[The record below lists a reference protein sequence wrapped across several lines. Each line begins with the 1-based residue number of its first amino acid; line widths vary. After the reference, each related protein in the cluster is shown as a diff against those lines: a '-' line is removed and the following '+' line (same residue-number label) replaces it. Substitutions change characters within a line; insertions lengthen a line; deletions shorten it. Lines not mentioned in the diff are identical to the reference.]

1 MSPQTKSLRSR
12 QTRGEKQ
19 RLEDR
24 FHQFWQS
31 LTNRME
37 LEQIWQQ
44 FKTEARD
51 GYNLYARDVDW
62 DQVNEHRR
70 VKRFFV
76 GAWALLRAMLM
87 KLTPARRLLLVAA
100 LVLMIAAP
108 ALQFGSLQIDLRTL
122 PAVILFVL
130 LALELADRVT
140 MKRDLEIAREIQQWL
155 VPHDPPEIPGVAIAF
170 ATLPMNTVAGDY
182 YDAFLRPSSS
192 GTSRSLLFTVADV
205 AGKSVPASL
214 LMATFQA
221 SLQAL
226 AATPD
231 TIEELGAGLNRYSCG
246 YSLGGMRFTTAFLA
260 EMDVD
265 TRQLRFI
272 NAGHN
277 APVLTRAAG
286 AIERFDACGPPFGI
300 LADCPYP
307 AGQAALCPGDCLVVF
322 SDGVIEA
329 EDANQ
334 QEYGERRLLDCLASS
349 RSLTASETLR
359 KIMADV
365 DRFVGAAR
373 QHDDITCLI
382 VKIL

>member
-1 MSPQTKSLRSR
+1 MSPQTQPLRGR

-19 RLEDR
+19 RFDDR
-24 FHQFWQS
+24 FRGFWQT
-31 LTNRME
+31 LTNQME

-62 DQVNEHRR
+62 DQVNEHHRG
-70 VKRFFV
+70 KRFFV
-76 GAWALLRAMLM
+76 AAWALLRAMLM
-87 KLTPARRLLLVAA
+87 KLSPARRLLLVVA
-100 LVLMIAAP
+100 LVLAVATP
-108 ALQFGSLQIDLRTL
+108 ALQFGNVSLDLRAFAPL
-122 PAVILFVL
+122 ILFVL

-155 VPHDPPEIPGVAIAF
+155 VPAEPPEIPGVAIAF
-170 ATLPMNTVAGDY
+170 ATRPMNTVAGDY

-192 GTSRSLLFTVADV
+192 GSSKSLLFTVADV

-231 TIEELGAGLNRYSCG
+231 TIEELGLGLNRYACG
-246 YSLGGMRFTTAFLA
+246 HSLGGMRFTTAFVA

-265 TRQLRFI
+265 THEMSYI

-277 APVLTRAAG
+277 APILTRASG

-300 LADCPYP
+300 LADCAYP
-307 AGQAALCPGDCLVVF
+307 PGRTILSAGDCLVVF

-329 EDANQ
+329 EDAYQ
-334 QEYGERRLLDCLASS
+334 HEYGEQRLIDWLATL
-349 RSLTASETLR
+349 RGQTAAETLR
-359 KIMADV
+359 QIMADV

-373 QHDDITCLI
+373 QHDDITCL
-382 VKIL
+382 VLKML